1 MKFRSIHINLCI
13 GIGLLY
19 AGTSCD
25 IRENEIEPGISFT
38 KIYNS
43 NSFTQVYDPLD
54 VATFNDSS
62 YLVLAATEAWNV
74 YLLKADQDGEFVW
87 DMSLPEPFVNPLP
100 KLYQQNDNLY
110 LVCMDEFQLGTY
122 VLQINP
128 SGGQAEVVYQ
138 TNEITYPL
146 AAHLTAEGGWLF
158 QGYNREARKT
168 TLTKVTAD
176 FTKEWQKEY
185 DILEDVEESI
195 IKHLTRTGT
204 RLPFFNGHAQGGGN
218 SGYYFFNGFNNY
230 TISLTFVNATD
241 GEPLGVMNGFRD
253 LGYINAAYSIE
264 DGTFAL
270 SKNSYGDNYLI
281 PQLDIDERAVSSSSD
296 LEANH
301 FPEIDAQAPVIIKS
315 YELQGR
321 EIIFY
326 ATHSKSKRIMLY
338 AYDAADGSLL
348 GVEYLGQTSPYEI
361 GNIVATADG
370 GMMVL
375 GKTFVAGRFP
385 RICLFKLTKEE
396 VLNIIN

>member
-1 MKFRSIHINLCI
+1 MKYRHTYKNFVAAIS
-13 GIGLLY
+13 LLY
-19 AGTSCD
+19 LTSSCD
-25 IRENEIEPGISFT
+25 IQENEIEPGISFT
-38 KIYNS
+38 KTYNN
-43 NSFTQVYDPLD
+43 NSFTKIYDPLD
-54 VATFNDSS
+54 VKTFNDSS

-74 YLLKADQDGEFVW
+74 YLMKADQEGAFEW
-87 DMSLPEPFVNPLP
+87 EIALPEPFVNPLP
-100 KLYQQNDNLY
+100 TLYRQNDNLY

-122 VLQINP
+122 ILQINP
-128 SGGQAEVVYQ
+128 AGGAPEVVYQ
-138 TNEITYPL
+138 TNAITYPL
-146 AAHLTAEGGWLF
+146 AAVHTNEGSWLI
-158 QGYNREARKT
+158 QGYNRESRKT
-168 TLTKVTAD
+168 TLTKVTTN
-176 FTKEWQKEY
+176 FTQEWQKEY
-185 DILEDVEESI
+185 EILEDVEERI

-204 RLPFFNGHAQGGGN
+204 RLPFFNGYAQGVGN

-230 TISLTFVNATD
+230 TMSLTFVNTAD

-253 LGYINAAYSIE
+253 LGYINAARSLK
-264 DGTFAL
+264 DGSFAL

-281 PQLDIDERAVSSSSD
+281 PMSKVNERAISSSSD

-326 ATHSKSKRIMLY
+326 ATHSKSKRIILY
-338 AYDAADGSLL
+338 AYDASNGSLL

-361 GNIVATADG
+361 GNITATADG

-375 GKTFVAGRFP
+375 GKTYVAGRFP

-396 VLNIIN
+396 VLNMIN

>member
-1 MKFRSIHINLCI
+1 MS
-13 GIGLLY
+13 LLY
-19 AGTSCD
+19 LSSACD

-43 NSFTQVYDPLD
+43 SSFTEVYDPLD
-54 VATFNDSS
+54 VAMFSDSS

-74 YLLKADQDGEFVW
+74 YLMKANHEGDFEW
-87 DMSLPEPFVNPLP
+87 EIELPEPFVNPLP
-100 KLYQQNDNLY
+100 ALYQQNNNLY

-122 VLQINP
+122 ILQINP
-128 SGGQAEVVYQ
+128 DGGDAEVVYQ
-138 TNEITYPL
+138 NNAISYPL
-146 AAHLTAEGGWLF
+146 AAIQTAEGGWLI
-158 QGYNREARKT
+158 QGYNRESRKT

-176 FTKEWQKEY
+176 FTQAWKQEY
-185 DILEDVEESI
+185 DILEDVEERI

-204 RLPFFNGHAQGGGN
+204 RLPFFNGYAQGGGN
-218 SGYYFFNGFNNY
+218 SGFYYFNGFNNY
-230 TISLTFVNATD
+230 TMSLTFVNAAD
-241 GEPLGVMNGFRD
+241 GEPLGIMNGFRD
-253 LGYINAAYSIE
+253 LGYINAAHSLR
-264 DGTFAL
+264 DGSFAL

-281 PQLDIDERAVSSSSD
+281 PMLDVNERAISSSSD

-301 FPEIDAQAPVIIKS
+301 FPEIDARAPIIIKT

-338 AYDAADGSLL
+338 AYDASDGSLL

-361 GNIVATADG
+361 GNITATADG

-375 GKTFVAGRFP
+375 GKTYVAGRFP
-385 RICLFKLTKEE
+385 RICLFKLTKVE
-396 VLNIIN
+396 VLNLIN

>member
-1 MKFRSIHINLCI
+1 MKFRYTYKNLVAAVC
-13 GIGLLY
+13 LLY
-19 AGTSCD
+19 IASSCD
-25 IRENEIEPGISFT
+25 IQENEIEPEISFT

-43 NSFTQVYDPLD
+43 SSFTEIYDPLD

-62 YLVLAATEAWNV
+62 YLVLAATKAWNV
-74 YLLKADQDGEFVW
+74 YLMKADQEGAFEW
-87 DMSLPEPFVNPLP
+87 EIELPEPFVNPLP
-100 KLYQQNDNLY
+100 TLYQQNEHLY

-122 VLQINP
+122 ILQINP
-128 SGGQAEVVYQ
+128 TDGTPEVVYQ
-138 TNEITYPL
+138 TNAITYPL
-146 AAHLTAEGGWLF
+146 AAVQTAEGGWLI

-176 FTKEWQKEY
+176 FTQEWQKEY

-204 RLPFFNGHAQGGGN
+204 RLPFFNGHAQGEGN

-230 TISLTFVNATD
+230 TMSLTFVNTAD

-253 LGYINAAYSIE
+253 LGYINAAHPLNN
-264 DGTFAL
+264 GTFAL

-281 PQLDIDERAVSSSSD
+281 PMSEVNERAISSSSD
-296 LEANH
+296 LEANQ
-301 FPEIDAQAPVIIKS
+301 FPEIDARAPVIINS

-338 AYDAADGSLL
+338 AYDALDGALL
-348 GVEYLGQTSPYEI
+348 GIEYLGQTSPYEI
-361 GNIVATADG
+361 GNFTATADG

-375 GKTFVAGRFP
+375 GKTYVAGRFP
-385 RICLFKLTKEE
+385 RICLFKLTKDE
-396 VLNIIN
+396 VLNMIR